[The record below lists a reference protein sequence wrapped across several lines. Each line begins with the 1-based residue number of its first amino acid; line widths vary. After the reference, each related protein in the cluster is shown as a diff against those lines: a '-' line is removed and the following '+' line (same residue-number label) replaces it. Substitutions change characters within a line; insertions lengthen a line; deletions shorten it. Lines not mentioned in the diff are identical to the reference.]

1 MWIPNTYVHTWDAS
15 CLEVPLHAFSCSLVL
30 RYALHWLQVRS
41 SDETLGLGMKK
52 CGLGLASH
60 CGTQD
65 MEACI
70 ADSDSKHDF
79 TIESTLLICSTL
91 SSNLLLKHLHTNL
104 LCWHNLM
111 ALPGATFNNRA
122 GGYILDYVIDL
133 VEYPDGTSETWNCL
147 LWNDGWTTWFLWN
160 HCVNFVVYFIL
171 LYLFQHCSYK

>member
-1 MWIPNTYVHTWDAS
+1 MFFQEYTMAIKMWTPNAYVHTWVAS

-41 SDETLGLGMKK
+41 SDVTLGLGKKK
-52 CGLGLASH
+52 CGLGLASR
-60 CGTQD
+60 CGTQG

-91 SSNLLLKHLHTNL
+91 SSDLLLKHLHTNF

-111 ALPGATFNNRA
+111 STVPGATFINRA
-122 GGYILDYVIDL
+122 GGCIVDYVIDL
-133 VEYPDGTSETWNCL
+133 VENPDGTTET
-147 LWNDGWTTWFLWN
+147 
-160 HCVNFVVYFIL
+160 
-171 LYLFQHCSYK
+171 